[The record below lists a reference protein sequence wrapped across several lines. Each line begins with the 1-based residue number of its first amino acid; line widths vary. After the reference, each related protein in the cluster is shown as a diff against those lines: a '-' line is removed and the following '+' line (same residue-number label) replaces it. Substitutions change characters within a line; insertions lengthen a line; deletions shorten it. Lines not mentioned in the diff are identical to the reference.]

1 MAKERL
7 HYIDALKG
15 ILILLVIIHHTT
27 WQAEM
32 NGVDNALFLS
42 VNEINFLIV
51 PFFMAAFFA
60 VTGYCANFDKPYPQ
74 FLLAD
79 VKTLLFP
86 SVSLVVVAALLRYC
100 MMGEWDFSW
109 ITPHRLSRFLS
120 LHWFL
125 PALFWV
131 KQIHYWLQ
139 KTNIYLAWGGYLMFT
154 VVGFYLVGHCVE
166 YWWFYH
172 ALMFAIYLHFGTQLK
187 NVEFRPIY
195 CMMYIVMVVAMKLIF
210 GDVPY
215 VTSEISMRIWQ
226 MPLFIVSA
234 FLGTV
239 SIFYLSKRINS
250 NGFLE
255 FLGRNSIVIYCIHF
269 TVMAD
274 YYRIF
279 AKVLNV
285 CNINQ
290 SLFALILLYV
300 TVVLTTIA
308 VSILL
313 NKTYSKWIIGK
324 F

>member
-1 MAKERL
+1 
-7 HYIDALKG
+7 
-15 ILILLVIIHHTT
+15 
-27 WQAEM
+27 
-32 NGVDNALFLS
+32 
-42 VNEINFLIV
+42 
-51 PFFMAAFFA
+51 
-60 VTGYCANFDKPYPQ
+60 
-74 FLLAD
+74 
-79 VKTLLFP
+79 
-86 SVSLVVVAALLRYC
+86 
-100 MMGEWDFSW
+100 
-109 ITPHRLSRFLS
+109 
-120 LHWFL
+120 
-125 PALFWV
+125 
-131 KQIHYWLQ
+131 
-139 KTNIYLAWGGYLMFT
+139 
-154 VVGFYLVGHCVE
+154 
-166 YWWFYH
+166 
-172 ALMFAIYLHFGTQLK
+172 
-187 NVEFRPIY
+187 
-195 CMMYIVMVVAMKLIF
+195 MVVAMKLIF

-215 VTSEISMRIWQ
+215 VTSETSMRVWQ

-279 AKVLNV
+279 AISLNV

-313 NKTYSKWIIGK
+313 NTKYSKWIIGK